1 VHPPKPR
8 SWAQYAHAGLLRRGN
23 HIPASSL
30 SLPVPNALI
39 FVQKVD
45 ACESNTR
52 YFKRKRNAAG
62 LIGFTAHQNISA
74 VMRIFAYDIP
84 MDYADEYLRIGDDT
98 TMESVPWFCKVM
110 IRLYGPT
117 YL

>member
-1 VHPPKPR
+1 
-8 SWAQYAHAGLLRRGN
+8 
-23 HIPASSL
+23 
-30 SLPVPNALI
+30 LI

-45 ACESNTR
+45 ACESNTC
-52 YFKRKRNAAG
+52 YFKRKKNAAR
-62 LIGFTAHQNISA
+62 LIGFTANQNISA

-98 TMESVPWFCKVM
+98 TMKSVPWFCKVM
-110 IRLYGPT
+110 IRLYGPK